1 MHRKR
6 VRCEIYLNVHIVSG
20 DGLFLVDRQGGLSS
34 GGNAGYRICGEIY
47 RRGWQQEDKIVSV
60 LMAANKC
67 ADVSVH
73 THGSFFSQMARRYR
87 SLGSCWEKLF
97 ENLVYGQGNCLH
109 TTFKITSVLSD
120 ECDARLK
127 NAGYYIY
134 TLRKIII

>member
-1 MHRKR
+1 MKYILM
-6 VRCEIYLNVHIVSG
+6 CI
-20 DGLFLVDRQGGLSS
+20 LFLVMACSWWTGKEDCRLEETQDIEY
-34 GGNAGYRICGEIY
+34 AERYTGEAE
-47 RRGWQQEDKIVSV
+47 QQEDKIVSV